1 MALSYYL
8 KAFQSRK
15 SLFIFLPLALSS
27 YTHLWNVVGFPDIFY
42 DEGVYIRRAMHVLEG
57 LGPQESEIYYDHPFF
72 SQLFLAGIF
81 KLINFPTFIGDSKP
95 DLQSIDSLYAGAL
108 LSAILAILSTTKH
121 KAIKSSH

>member
-1 MALSYYL
+1 
-8 KAFQSRK
+8 
-15 SLFIFLPLALSS
+15 
-27 YTHLWNVVGFPDIFY
+27 
-42 DEGVYIRRAMHVLEG
+42 MHVLEG

-108 LSAILAILSTTKH
+108 LSAILAILLTTKH